1 MSPLDQIDRLLRHVE
16 QATGIRYRVNAALS
30 AERVESQASRTIVQE
45 RRVNASIEGHR
56 HSSRS
61 SQLPLHLGTG
71 STSTPG
77 SSGDPLAVVG
87 LEDIVHIDV
96 GSAAVCA
103 GDMIG
108 SERAA

>member
-1 MSPLDQIDRLLRHVE
+1 MSPLDQMDRLLRHVE

-30 AERVESQASRTIVQE
+30 AERVEASRTIVQE